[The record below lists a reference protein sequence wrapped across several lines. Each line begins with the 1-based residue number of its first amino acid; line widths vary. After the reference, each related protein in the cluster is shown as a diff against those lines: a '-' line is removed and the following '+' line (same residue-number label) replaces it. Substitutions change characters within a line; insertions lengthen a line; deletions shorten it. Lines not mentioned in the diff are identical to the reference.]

1 MRQPQATSIQ
11 LEGVAAQAGQ
21 TISGIAVDLI
31 FLLVCSAENT
41 LEALYT
47 GLSNNIGLNC

>member
-31 FLLVCSAENT
+31 FLLASREI
-41 LEALYT
+41 LEIRCEELF
-47 GLSNNIGLNC
+47 